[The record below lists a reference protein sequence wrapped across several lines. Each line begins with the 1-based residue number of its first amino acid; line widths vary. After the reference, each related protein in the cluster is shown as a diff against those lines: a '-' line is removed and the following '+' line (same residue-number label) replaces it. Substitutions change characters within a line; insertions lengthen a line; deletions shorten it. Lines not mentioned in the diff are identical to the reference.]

1 MEPFAKPPFGGKPAS
16 LKKRADFP
24 MRRTSF
30 EEKRTAMP
38 KPSSLIEIFRTH
50 WWMVTFLSII
60 ALFAWQSSQ
69 KQRRALL
76 DLQTRFTSILH
87 EKETAASEF
96 EDLLLQI
103 RAQNDPDWVELV
115 LMRRLGLVPEGQ
127 TKVYFE
133 KHTQ

>member
-1 MEPFAKPPFGGKPAS
+1 MEEPRQKDSGN
-16 LKKRADFP
+16 
-24 MRRTSF
+24 
-30 EEKRTAMP
+30 
-38 KPSSLIEIFRTH
+38 PSSLIEIFRTH

-60 ALFAWQSSQ
+60 ALFAWQGSQ
-69 KQRRALL
+69 KQRHALL
-76 DLQTRFTSILH
+76 DLQTRFAAILQ
-87 EKETAASEF
+87 EKEAAASEY